1 LKDEVALTN
10 RLSLPGPALIALAAV
25 FAGITFFYAAVWMYY
40 VRHQAPNN
48 PVELGFNFKH
58 QEQFDP
64 ATHSVAVGDVVPGSP
79 AERAGLRPG
88 DRIVAVNGR
97 QLTTSA
103 PYDQTWAHSRP
114 GDSVELLVER
124 PGEPGLLS
132 LHGIFRAPVQSSAPE
147 SLARSSAQ
155 QIMGSFPVLFLVI
168 GFAVLFLRPDNRYA
182 WLLALMFTG
191 FIAAASLGNSYAP
204 APVVLRRFVFAF
216 RSIFYGLLPA
226 VFYIFFALF
235 PARSPLERRVPW
247 LKWVGLALG
256 VCTALPGIP
265 TGDPRWPALVPQ
277 VLGTHR
283 ADVWLLFMRY
293 VLYGLGMVS
302 LGWNRLASSSPPEV
316 RRKSRIILLGTLV
329 GFLPIILERAA
340 VDFFGF
346 EPSFWLDAALVL
358 ILILY
363 PLSFA
368 YAVVKDRVLE
378 IPVLL
383 KRSARYVLVQRGF
396 LVLLLAAAAIAI
408 TLFTRISS
416 RFFSAGSNLGMA
428 SSAVFGILLVWV
440 SAPMVRRGTER
451 IDRAFFRS
459 AYDARHIL
467 EDLVAKTR
475 TVQTRETL
483 VHLLADHIRQALQP
497 ATLVVY
503 LAGPADHLVP
513 VGGPASPELQPLP
526 RDLPLLMHLARQGQP
541 WEVLSGSDDTRAL
554 SLLAPLGP
562 ECLVPMSGRDGE
574 LLGLLALGSRLS
586 EEPFSGEDK
595 RLLAAVAGQA
605 AVALENIGLAEKM
618 AERMDAERRAAREM
632 EIARQVQSKL
642 LPQKAPP
649 LATLDYAGMCIQAR
663 AVGGDYYDF
672 LDLGDGRAGF
682 VLADIAGKGMSAALL
697 MANLQAHLRSQSAL
711 LVQDLPRSLQS
722 VNRMF
727 YESTE
732 PSNYA
737 TLFLG
742 TYQDATRRLRYANCG
757 HNPPLLLRGQ
767 NLERLSATA
776 TVLGLFEKW
785 ECHVSEAQLLP
796 GDVLVIYT
804 DGIVEAMNADQEEFG
819 EAALLRILRESRHLD
834 ARGLLAAIIA
844 AVQQFSGGE
853 QSDDLTLLIAQV
865 R

>member
-1 LKDEVALTN
+1 MPHRV
-10 RLSLPGPALIALAAV
+10 SLPRPALIAFATV

-40 VRHQAPNN
+40 VRHQTPNN

-58 QEQFDP
+58 QEQYDP
-64 ATHSVAVGDVVPGSP
+64 ATHSVAVRDVVPESP

-97 QLTTSA
+97 PLTTSA

-114 GDSVELLVER
+114 GDPVELMVER
-124 PGEPGLLS
+124 PGEPRPLI

-147 SLARSSAQ
+147 GLARSSAQ

-168 GFAVLFLRPDNRYA
+168 GFAVLFLRPDDRYA

-191 FIAAASLGNSYAP
+191 FIAAADLGNSYPP
-204 APVVLRRFVFAF
+204 APEVLRRFVFAF
-216 RSIFYGLLPA
+216 RSIFFGLLPA
-226 VFYIFFALF
+226 AFYIFFALF
-235 PARSPLERRVPW
+235 PARSPLERRAPW
-247 LKWVGLALG
+247 LKWIALAFGLCAAVPG
-256 VCTALPGIP
+256 VP
-265 TGDPRWPALVPQ
+265 TGDPRWPVLVSQ
-277 VLGTHR
+277 VLGRHL
-283 ADVWLLFMRY
+283 ANVMFFFIRY

-302 LGWNRLASSSPPEV
+302 LAWNRLASSSPPEV
-316 RRKSRIILLGTLV
+316 RRKSRIILVGTFV
-329 GFLPIILERAA
+329 GFLPIIGERAA

-346 EPSFWLDAALVL
+346 EPSFWLNAGVVL

-396 LVLLLAAAAIAI
+396 LMLLLASAAIAI
-408 TLFTRISS
+408 AMFTWISS

-428 SSAVFGILLVWV
+428 VSAVFGIFLVWV
-440 SAPMVRRGTER
+440 ASPMVRRGTER

-459 AYDARHIL
+459 AYDARQIL
-467 EDLVAKTR
+467 EDLVVRTR
-475 TVQTRETL
+475 AAGDRTTL
-483 VHLLADHIRQALQP
+483 AHLLADHIRQALQP
-497 ATLVVY
+497 AALVVY
-503 LAGPADHLVP
+503 LAGPANQLVP
-513 VGGPASPELQPLP
+513 VGGLASRELQPLP
-526 RDLPLLMHLARQGQP
+526 SDLPLLAELAHREQP
-541 WEVLSGSDDTRAL
+541 WEVSGSDDTRAL

-562 ECLVPMSGRDGE
+562 ECLVPMSGRNGE
-574 LLGLLALGSRLS
+574 LLGLLALGPRLS

-595 RLLAAVAGQA
+595 RLLATVAGQA
-605 AVALENIGLAEKM
+605 GVALENISLAEKM
-618 AERMDAERRAAREM
+618 AERLERERRAAHEM

-642 LPQKAPP
+642 LPQKAPS
-649 LATLDYAGMCIQAR
+649 LATLDYAGACIQAR
-663 AVGGDYYDF
+663 AVGGDYFDF
-672 LDLGDGRAGF
+672 LDLGLGRVGF
-682 VLADIAGKGMSAALL
+682 VLADIAGKGISAALL

-711 LVQDLPRSLQS
+711 LLQDLPRALCS

-742 TYQDATRRLRYANCG
+742 IYDDASRRLRYANCG

-767 NLERLSATA
+767 NVERLRATV

-785 ECHVSEAQLLP
+785 ECQVAEAHLLP
-796 GDVLVIYT
+796 GDVLIIYT

-819 EAALLRILRESRHLD
+819 EAALVRILRERQHVD
-834 ARGLLAAIIA
+834 ARGLLAAVIA
-844 AVQQFSGGE
+844 AVQQFSAGE
-853 QSDDLTLLIAQV
+853 QSDDLTLLVGQV

>member
-1 LKDEVALTN
+1 MPN
-10 RLSLPGPALIALAAV
+10 RPSLPRPALIALATV
-25 FAGITFFYAAVWMYY
+25 FAGVTFFYAAVWMYY
-40 VRHQAPNN
+40 ARHQTPSD
-48 PVELGFNFKH
+48 PVELGFNHKH
-58 QEQFDP
+58 QEKYDP
-64 ATHSVAVGDVVPGSP
+64 ATHSLAVLDVVPEGP
-79 AERAGLRPG
+79 AERAGLRTG

-97 QLTTSA
+97 LLTTSA
-103 PYDQTWAHSRP
+103 PYDQTWEHSRP
-114 GDSVELLVER
+114 GDPVELVVER
-124 PGEPGLLS
+124 PGEPRPLS
-132 LHGIFRAPVQSSAPE
+132 LHGIFRAPAQSSAGE
-147 SLARSSAQ
+147 GLARSSAER
-155 QIMGSFPVLFLVI
+155 IMGSFPVLFLVV
-168 GFAVLFLRPDNRYA
+168 GFAVLFLRADDRYA

-191 FIAAASLGNSYAP
+191 FIAAAGLGNSFASAP
-204 APVVLRRFVFAF
+204 EVLRRFVFAF
-216 RSIFYGLLPA
+216 RSIFFGLLPA
-226 VFYIFFALF
+226 LFYIFFALF

-247 LKWVGLALG
+247 LKWVGLAFG
-256 VCTALPGIP
+256 ICVALAGIP
-265 TGDPRWPALVPQ
+265 TGDPRWPALVRQ
-277 VLGTHR
+277 LLGTHL
-283 ADVWLLFMRY
+283 ADVMTLFPRY
-293 VLYGLGMVS
+293 ALYSLGMVS
-302 LGWNRLASSSPPEV
+302 LAWNRLASSSLPEV

-329 GFLPIILERAA
+329 GFLPIIVERAA

-346 EPSFWLDAALVL
+346 APSFWLDAAVVV

-408 TLFTRISS
+408 ALFTRISS

-428 SSAVFGILLVWV
+428 ASAVFGILLVWV
-440 SAPMVRRGTER
+440 ASPMVRRGTQR

-459 AYDARHIL
+459 SYDARQIL
-467 EDLVAKTR
+467 EDLVVRTR
-475 TVQTRETL
+475 TAADRATL
-483 VHLLADHIRQALQP
+483 AHLLADHIRQALQP
-497 ATLVVY
+497 AALVVY
-503 LAGPADHLVP
+503 LAGTANRLVP
-513 VGGPASPELQPLP
+513 VGGLAPPELQPLP
-526 RDLPLLMHLARQGQP
+526 RDLPLLADLAHRGQP
-541 WEVLSGSDDTRAL
+541 WEVLPGSDDTRAL
-554 SLLAPLGP
+554 SLLAPLSP

-595 RLLAAVAGQA
+595 RLLATVAGQA
-605 AVALENIGLAEKM
+605 GVALENISLAEKM
-618 AERMDAERRAAREM
+618 ADRMDAERRSAREM

-642 LPQKAPP
+642 LPQKEPP
-649 LATLDYAGMCIQAR
+649 LTTLDYSGACIQAR

-672 LDLGDGRAGF
+672 LDLGEGRVGF

-727 YESTE
+727 CESTE

-742 TYQDATRRLRYANCG
+742 IYDDAMRRLCYANCG

-767 NLERLSATA
+767 TVEHLCATV

-785 ECHVSEAQLLP
+785 DCQVAQVQLLP
-796 GDVLVIYT
+796 DDILVIYT
-804 DGIVEAMNADQEEFG
+804 DGIVEAMNANQEEFG
-819 EAALLRILRESRHLD
+819 EGALLRILHENRHLD
-834 ARGLLAAIIA
+834 ARGLLAAVIA
-844 AVQQFSGGE
+844 AVQQFSAGE
-853 QSDDLTLLIAQV
+853 QSDDLTLLVAQV

>member
-1 LKDEVALTN
+1 MPN
-10 RLSLPGPALIALAAV
+10 RLSLPHPALIAFATV
-25 FAGITFFYAAVWMYY
+25 FAGITFFYSAVWMYY
-40 VRHQAPNN
+40 VRHQTPNN
-48 PVELGFNFKH
+48 PVELGFNFLH
-58 QEQFDP
+58 QEQYDP
-64 ATHSVAVGDVVPGSP
+64 ATHSVAVRDVVPKSP

-97 QLTTSA
+97 PLTTSA

-114 GDSVELLVER
+114 GDPVELMVER
-124 PGEPGLLS
+124 PGEPRPLS
-132 LHGIFRAPVQSSAPE
+132 LHGIFRAPVPSSAPE
-147 SLARSSAQ
+147 GLARTSAQ
-155 QIMGSFPVLFLVI
+155 QILGSFPVFFLVI

-191 FIAAASLGNSYAP
+191 FIAAAALGNSFAP
-204 APVVLRRFVFAF
+204 APEVLRRFVFAF
-216 RSIFYGLLPA
+216 RSIFFGLLPA
-226 VFYIFFALF
+226 VFYILFALF
-235 PARSPLERRVPW
+235 PARSPLERRAPW
-247 LKWVGLALG
+247 LKWFGLALG

-265 TGDPRWPALVPQ
+265 TGNPRWPALVPP
-277 VLGTHR
+277 VLGTHP
-283 ADVWLLFMRY
+283 ADVMLLFMRY

-316 RRKSRIILLGTLV
+316 RRKSRIILLGTFV
-329 GFLPIILERAA
+329 GFLPIVLERAA

-346 EPSFWLDAALVL
+346 EPSFWLDAAVVV

-416 RFFSAGSNLGMA
+416 RFFSSGSNLGMA
-428 SSAVFGILLVWV
+428 MSAVFGILLVWV
-440 SAPMVRRGTER
+440 ASPMVRRGTER

-459 AYDARHIL
+459 AYDARQIL
-467 EDLVAKTR
+467 EELVVRMRAAGDR
-475 TVQTRETL
+475 AAL
-483 VHLLADHIRQALQP
+483 AHLLADHIRQALQP
-497 ATLVVY
+497 AALAVY
-503 LAGPADHLVP
+503 LVGPANHLVH

-526 RDLPLLMHLARQGQP
+526 RDLPLLAELAHREQP
-541 WEVLSGSDDTRAL
+541 WEVSDSDDTRAL

-574 LLGLLALGSRLS
+574 LLGLLALGPRLS

-595 RLLAAVAGQA
+595 RLLATVAGQA
-605 AVALENIGLAEKM
+605 GVTLENISLAEKM
-618 AERMDAERRAAREM
+618 AERLERERRAAHEM

-649 LATLDYAGMCIQAR
+649 LATLDYAGACIQAR
-663 AVGGDYYDF
+663 AVGGDYFDF
-672 LDLGDGRAGF
+672 LDLGQGRVGF
-682 VLADIAGKGMSAALL
+682 VLADIAGKGISAALL

-711 LVQDLPRSLQS
+711 LLQDLPRALNS

-732 PSNYA
+732 PSSYA

-742 TYQDATRRLRYANCG
+742 IYDDTSRRLRYANCG
-757 HNPPLLLRGQ
+757 HNPPLLLRGP
-767 NLERLSATA
+767 NVDHLCATV

-785 ECHVSEAQLLP
+785 ECQVAEAQLLP
-796 GDVLVIYT
+796 GDVLIIYT
-804 DGIVEAMNADQEEFG
+804 DGIVEAMNAGQEEFG
-819 EAALLRILRESRHLD
+819 EAALVRILRERQHVD
-834 ARGLLAAIIA
+834 ARGLLAAVIA
-844 AVQQFSGGE
+844 AVQQFSAGE
-853 QSDDLTLLIAQV
+853 QSDDLTLLVAQV

>member
-1 LKDEVALTN
+1 MPN
-10 RLSLPGPALIALAAV
+10 RLSLPRPALIALATV

-40 VRHQAPNN
+40 VRHQTPNN

-58 QEQFDP
+58 QEQYDP

-124 PGEPGLLS
+124 SGEPRPLS
-132 LHGIFRAPVQSSAPE
+132 LHGVFRAPVQSSAPE
-147 SLARSSAQ
+147 GLARSSAQ
-155 QIMGSFPVLFLVI
+155 QIIGLFPVLFLVV
-168 GFAVLFLRPDNRYA
+168 GFAVLFLRPDDRYA

-191 FIAAASLGNSYAP
+191 FIAAPGLGNTSAP
-204 APVVLRRFVFAF
+204 EVLRRSVFAF
-216 RSIFYGLLPA
+216 RSIFSGLLPA

-235 PARSPLERRVPW
+235 PARSALERRVPW
-247 LKWVGLALG
+247 LKWVGLAFGTCVALAG
-256 VCTALPGIP
+256 VPV
-265 TGDPRWPALVPQ
+265 GDPRWPAPVPRLLGRHLAN
-277 VLGTHR
+277 VLT
-283 ADVWLLFMRY
+283 LFPRY

-302 LGWNRLASSSPPEV
+302 LLWNRLSSSSPPEV

-329 GFLPIILERAA
+329 GTLPIILERVA

-346 EPSFWLDAALVL
+346 QPSFWLDAALVL

-396 LVLLLAAAAIAI
+396 IVLLVAAAAAAIA
-408 TLFTRISS
+408 LFTHTFARYLQGD
-416 RFFSAGSNLGMA
+416 FNLGMTA
-428 SSAVFGILLVWV
+428 SATFGVLMVWL
-440 SAPMVRRGTER
+440 SAPLVRRGTKS

-459 AYDARHIL
+459 AYDARQIL
-467 EDLVAKTR
+467 EDLVVRTR
-475 TVQTRETL
+475 AAQDRASL
-483 VHLLADHIRQALQP
+483 SHLLAGQIRAALHPTSFVTYLAVPGGALAAVEGEVPTALQ
-497 ATLVVY
+497 
-503 LAGPADHLVP
+503 
-513 VGGPASPELQPLP
+513 QLP
-526 RDLPLLMHLARQGQP
+526 RDLPMLAELAQHREP
-541 WEVLSGSDDTRAL
+541 WEVLPEAADVL
-554 SLLAPLGP
+554 SPISSLRP
-562 ECLVPMSGRDGE
+562 ECLVPMLGRDGG
-574 LLGLLALGSRLS
+574 LLGLLLLGARLS
-586 EEPFSGEDK
+586 EETYSGEDR
-595 RLLAAVAGQA
+595 RLLAAVDSQA
-605 AVALENIGLAEKM
+605 AVALENIALAEQM
-618 AERMDAERRAAREM
+618 AERLEAERRTAHEM

-649 LATLDYAGMCIQAR
+649 LATLDYAGACIQAR
-663 AVGGDYYDF
+663 AVGGDYFDF
-672 LDLGDGRAGF
+672 LDLGEGRVGF
-682 VLADIAGKGMSAALL
+682 VLADIAGKGISAALL

-711 LVQDLPRSLQS
+711 LLQDLPGALCS

-742 TYQDATRRLRYANCG
+742 IYDDASRRLRYANCG
-757 HNPPLLLRGQ
+757 HNPPLLLRGDTM
-767 NLERLSATA
+767 ERLRATV

-785 ECHVSEAQLLP
+785 DCEVAEAQLLP

-819 EAALLRILRESRHLD
+819 EAALLRVLRENRHLD
-834 ARGLLAAIIA
+834 ADRLLAAVTA
-844 AVQQFSGGE
+844 AVQQFSAGE
-853 QSDDLTLLIAQV
+853 QSDDLTLLVAQV

>member
-1 LKDEVALTN
+1 MTS
-10 RLSLPGPALIALAAV
+10 RLSLPRPALIALATV
-25 FAGITFFYAAVWMYY
+25 FAGITLLYASVWMYY
-40 VRHQAPNN
+40 VRYQPSN
-48 PVELGFNFKH
+48 PVELGFNFTH
-58 QEQFDP
+58 QEEYDP
-64 ATHSVAVGDVVPGSP
+64 ATHSVAVLDVVPGSP

-103 PYDQTWAHSRP
+103 PYDQTWAQSRP
-114 GDSVELLVER
+114 GDAVELLVKR
-124 PGEPGLLS
+124 PGEPRPLD
-132 LHGIFRAPVQSSAPE
+132 LHGIFRAHAQSAAPE

-168 GFAVLFLRPDNRYA
+168 GFAVLLLRPDDRNA

-191 FIAAASLGNSYAP
+191 FIAAPALGNSYVP
-204 APVVLRRFVFAF
+204 APVVLRRFAFAF
-216 RSIFYGLLPA
+216 RSIFFGLFPA

-235 PARSPLERRVPW
+235 PDRSPLERRAPW
-247 LKWVGLALG
+247 LKWLGLAVG
-256 VCTALPGIP
+256 VCTALPGIS
-265 TGDPRWPALVPQ
+265 TADPHWPALVPK

-283 ADVWLLFMRY
+283 ADVLLNFMRY
-293 VLYGLGMVS
+293 VLYALGLVS
-302 LGWNRLASSSPPEV
+302 LGWNRLSPFCAPEV
-316 RRKSRIILLGTLV
+316 RRKSRIILVGTLV

-346 EPSFWLDAALVL
+346 EPSFWLNSAMVV

-396 LVLLLAAAAIAI
+396 LVLLLAAAASAI
-408 TLFTRISS
+408 MLFTRIFS
-416 RFFSAGSNLGMA
+416 RFFPAGSTLGMA

-459 AYDARHIL
+459 AYDARQIL

-483 VHLLADHIRQALQP
+483 VNLLAGHIRDALQP
-497 ATLVVY
+497 ATLGVY
-503 LAGPADHLVP
+503 LASPANRLVP

-526 RDLPLLMHLARQGQP
+526 RDLPVLMELASQGQP
-541 WEVLSGSDDTRAL
+541 WEVLSGSDDTRTL
-554 SLLAPLGP
+554 SLLAPLSP

-574 LLGLLALGSRLS
+574 LFGLLALGSRLS

-595 RLLAAVAGQA
+595 RLLAAAAGQA

-642 LPQKAPP
+642 LPQKMPP

-672 LDLGDGRAGF
+672 LDLGEGRAGF

-742 TYQDATRRLRYANCG
+742 IYDDATRRLRYANCG

-767 NLERLSATA
+767 NVERLRATV
-776 TVLGLFEKW
+776 TVLGLFDKW
-785 ECHVSEAQLLP
+785 ECQVAEAQLLP
-796 GDVLVIYT
+796 GDILIIYT
-804 DGIVEAMNADQEEFG
+804 DGIVEAMNADHEEFG
-819 EAALLRILRESRHLD
+819 EATLLGILRERQRMD
-834 ARGLLAAIIA
+834 ARSLLSAVID
-844 AVQQFSGGE
+844 AVQQFSAGE
-853 QSDDLTLLIAQV
+853 QSDDLTLLVAQA